1 MPGNIGDGVLNLADA
16 SFGDSIMRA
25 IAPVFIALV
34 LALCASGC
42 DKCGDYFWQNGTKSC
57 HDQSQVK

>member
-1 MPGNIGDGVLNLADA
+1 MPGNIRDGVHNPID
-16 SFGDSIMRA
+16 SFGDSMMRA
-25 IAPVFIALV
+25 IAPVI
-34 LALCASGC
+34 LALFLALSAAGC

>member
-1 MPGNIGDGVLNLADA
+1 M
-16 SFGDSIMRA
+16 MRA
-25 IAPVFIALV
+25 IAPVILALV
-34 LALCASGC
+34 LALSASGC

>member
-1 MPGNIGDGVLNLADA
+1 VHNLIDA
-16 SFGDSIMRA
+16 SFGDFMMRA
-25 IAPVFIALV
+25 IAPVILALV
-34 LALCASGC
+34 LALSASGC